1 MPDDHSKLVPLLPIP
16 NRTVK
21 RLSADDSAGSR
32 VKVGHRQAIT
42 ALKTPHSIECGV
54 LFPHLYPCV
63 EMFGDS
69 SCEKSPNICGF
80 ALICVILQGFA
91 DRGGVAQ
98 EIEWFIK
105 NIQPISVGV

>member
-1 MPDDHSKLVPLLPIP
+1 
-16 NRTVK
+16 
-21 RLSADDSAGSR
+21 
-32 VKVGHRQAIT
+32 
-42 ALKTPHSIECGV
+42 
-54 LFPHLYPCV
+54 
-63 EMFGDS
+63 MFGDS

-80 ALICVILQGFA
+80 ALICAILQGFA